1 MPKSK
6 KLFDNFIN
14 NIRSNS
20 NTWSIPQL
28 KKAPSFKI
36 KLVTNNKGENGFIV
50 EKRVMP
56 VDQFFPMKI
65 FYFLIKKLEKAEN
78 KSLKKGNALK
88 HRIGQPGLEL
98 TTVESLIAREFYKKK
113 LGDSIDRRISVIANI
128 LVESSVC
135 RHGRGELI
143 LVENNN
149 SNNKP
154 LTQRPITTRP
164 NIGGLPNFLIE
175 NKAKIQSAPPQIIS
189 LVNKKYKHK
198 KFLEFSIMKEFFTT
212 FPNADKKSIQ
222 RADVNKLFR
231 MEKYYLGFISAMIWG
246 GINASKPREKE
257 KFETIDFYRLLKEDR
272 KKITEIT
279 LKVKKLLLKGQHKF
293 CFDYLYNEG
302 KINGI
307 GHAYFTKLMYFMG
320 HNYSK
325 IKLKPLIFDKWTS
338 NAYLALLINSNQ
350 YDKIKRYYT
359 GRINEKEHS
368 VSIRSNK
375 SELYLSYITDMDI
388 WSKKLGVSS
397 SKLEE
402 YIFGVSRKENK
413 SNSNPRIQLWRIII
427 NNKQL
432 FN

>member
-1 MPKSK
+1 
-6 KLFDNFIN
+6 
-14 NIRSNS
+14 
-20 NTWSIPQL
+20 
-28 KKAPSFKI
+28 
-36 KLVTNNKGENGFIV
+36 
-50 EKRVMP
+50 
-56 VDQFFPMKI
+56 
-65 FYFLIKKLEKAEN
+65 
-78 KSLKKGNALK
+78 
-88 HRIGQPGLEL
+88 
-98 TTVESLIAREFYKKK
+98 
-113 LGDSIDRRISVIANI
+113 
-128 LVESSVC
+128 
-135 RHGRGELI
+135 
-143 LVENNN
+143 
-149 SNNKP
+149 
-154 LTQRPITTRP
+154 
-164 NIGGLPNFLIE
+164 
-175 NKAKIQSAPPQIIS
+175 
-189 LVNKKYKHK
+189 
-198 KFLEFSIMKEFFTT
+198 
-212 FPNADKKSIQ
+212 
-222 RADVNKLFR
+222 

-388 WSKKLGVSS
+388 WAKKLGVSS